1 MANIPTIYIVTSD
14 LGETL
19 HFSNKEKAVDYAIE
33 LFKKELFT
41 FYSSI
46 EDYDED
52 YENTEETFEKI
63 VNEIKK
69 GYFID
74 DWATIYPIEIID

>member
-1 MANIPTIYIVTSD
+1 MANIPTIYMVTAD
-14 LGETL
+14 LEETL
-19 HFSNKEKAVDYAIE
+19 YFSNKEKAINHAIE

-41 FYSSI
+41 IYSSI
-46 EDYDED
+46 EDYDEE
-52 YENTEETFEKI
+52 YEGIGATFEEI